1 MDKQSENIK
10 TLILDVKD
18 KIGRPVSSRVVAAT
32 IESFG
37 IRDVDTITDYGVDS
51 IQDLAT
57 YVYNQIVSSPE
68 YDSLLNDKEKE
79 FLTNQTDTVQIS
91 SYLSAKVKI
100 FAQYYPLGIFHLL
113 PVFLQIVA
121 IIIFGYS
128 LWTHVDFNHLQ
139 STAVVLGVI
148 IGLIATGGFVQVIG
162 RQASFFWNYQD
173 YEMTR
178 KTVNY
183 LLKIGVKTLLVI
195 FSIIFLINFFFRIY
209 PYNVLTVIFVYA
221 FLIGTLLLVLAPY
234 HTIKQRWMIS
244 LSVLIGTAVTIYL
257 NKFTSLKIYFTHWLG
272 ILTAIIICK
281 TYLHFYLKKLSKNV
295 RKKNFALNP
304 VVFLYQNYQY
314 FIYGVFIYIFIFTDR
329 ILAWSTTSDKQ
340 LIFIVY
346 FEKDYELGM
355 DLAILVFLLLAG
367 VLEYSIAS
375 FTRFL
380 DIYQKSF
387 SFDGNNSFNKE
398 LKKLYNQHILLL
410 IGSSLIIFVII
421 YYVVT
426 ASWGFK
432 GQFNEE
438 LLPMSIHVCAVGS
451 LGYLFLTWGML
462 NTLYLLTLGRPTQSL
477 RAIIYAS
484 IVNVSVGFLLSRF
497 VSLEYSVYGML
508 AGSLVFTVLTFKELK
523 KFLNRLDYYYYAS
536 Y

>member
-1 MDKQSENIK
+1 MDKQSENIR

-18 KIGRPVSSRVVAAT
+18 KIGRPVSSRVVVAT

-37 IRDVDTITDYGVDS
+37 IRDVDTISDYGVAS
-51 IQDLAT
+51 IQDLAN
-57 YVYNQIVSSPE
+57 YVYRQIITSPE
-68 YDSLLNDKEKE
+68 YNNLLNDREKE
-79 FLTNQTDTVQIS
+79 FLVKNPETVQIS
-91 SYLSAKVKI
+91 DYLSVKAKI

-148 IGLIATGGFVQVIG
+148 IGLISTGGFVQVIG

-183 LLKIGVKTLLVI
+183 MLRIGVKSLFVVIGIMFLVN
-195 FSIIFLINFFFRIY
+195 LFFHIY
-209 PYNVLTVIFVYA
+209 PYNVLAVISVYA
-221 FLIGTLLLVLAPY
+221 LLIGILLLVLAPY
-234 HTIKQRWMIS
+234 HTIKQRWMIT
-244 LSVLIGTAVTIYL
+244 LSVLAGTAVTICL
-257 NKFTSLKIYFTHWLG
+257 NKYTTTEIYFTHWLG
-272 ILTAIIICK
+272 ILTAIVICR
-281 TYLHFYLKKLSKNV
+281 LHLHYYLKKLTGNISRKNLD
-295 RKKNFALNP
+295 LNP
-304 VVFLYQNYQY
+304 AVFLYQNYQY
-314 FIYGVFIYIFIFTDR
+314 FLYGIFVYVFIFTDR
-329 ILAWSTTSDKQ
+329 ILAWSTTSDRQ
-340 LIFIVY
+340 LPFMIY

-380 DIYQKSF
+380 DICQKLTP
-387 SFDGNNSFNKE
+387 FDGNKSFNKE
-398 LKKLYNQHILLL
+398 LSKLYKQHIFLLL
-410 IGSSLIIFVII
+410 LSGLFIFILIYF
-421 YYVVT
+421 VVT
-426 ASWGFK
+426 ASWGYK

-438 LLPMSIHVCAVGS
+438 LLPMSIHVCFAGG

-462 NTLYLLTLGRPTQSL
+462 NTLYLFTLGKPEQPL
-477 RAIIYAS
+477 RAIIYAC
-484 IVNVSVGFLLSRF
+484 IVNLSVGVIFSRF
-497 VSLEYSVYGML
+497 LGLEYSVYGML
-508 AGSLVFTVLTFKELK
+508 FGSLVFTALTLKELK
-523 KFLNRLDYYYYAS
+523 KFFNNLDYYYYAS